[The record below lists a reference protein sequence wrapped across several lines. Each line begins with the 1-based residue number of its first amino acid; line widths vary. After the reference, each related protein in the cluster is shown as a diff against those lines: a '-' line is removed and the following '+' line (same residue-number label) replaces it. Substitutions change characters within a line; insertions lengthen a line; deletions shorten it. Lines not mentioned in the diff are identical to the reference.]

1 MKGSSEMADDSRQG
15 IAAQLAAL
23 VADLRRDSQGVDTE
37 LSKLIDSAGRNV
49 PGAQYVGITL
59 AHQKAVHT
67 VVATHRY
74 PAVLDEIQH
83 HQQEGPCLAAA
94 CEHRMVRI
102 NDLTVD
108 NRWPG
113 YRRQVLDQTPI
124 RSVLAF
130 ELFTNNDAMGALNFY
145 SENTHAFS
153 EESVE
158 VGLIFAT
165 NIALAWAMLRRFE
178 DFRSALAS
186 RDLIG
191 RAKGMIMERYHVDVI
206 QAFELLKHFSQHS
219 DTKLAEVAQQII
231 DAELSGHR
239 PKSSDD

>member
-1 MKGSSEMADDSRQG
+1 MKGSSDKADASRQG

-23 VADLRRDSQGVDTE
+23 VADLRRDNQDVDTE
-37 LSKLIDSAGRNV
+37 LSKLIESAGRNV

-59 AHQKAVHT
+59 AHQKAVET
-67 VVATHRY
+67 VVATQRY

-94 CEHRMVRI
+94 WEHRMVRI
-102 NDLTVD
+102 NDLNVD
-108 NRWPG
+108 DRWPG
-113 YRRQVLDQTPI
+113 YRREVLDRTPI

-153 EESVE
+153 EESIE

-165 NIALAWAMLRRFE
+165 NIALAWACSGALRN
-178 DFRSALAS
+178 SAV
-186 RDLIG
+186 R
-191 RAKGMIMERYHVDVI
+191 
-206 QAFELLKHFSQHS
+206 
-219 DTKLAEVAQQII
+219 
-231 DAELSGHR
+231 
-239 PKSSDD
+239 